1 MNDVTWTKRN
11 LAHSLNVR
19 MEQKKLGDDFIM
31 ENDISDDA
39 LEAWQMF
46 YDANKSN
53 PTVVEA
59 EYDRVYQSIVAGW

>member
-1 MNDVTWTKRN
+1 MNDVTWTKRS

-19 MEQKKLGDDFIM
+19 MEQQKLGDNFIM

-39 LEAWQMF
+39 LAAWQDF

-59 EYDRVYQSIVAGW
+59 EYARVYQSIVAGW